1 MPTLRHDKRIQ
12 AVLPLYFR
20 IISYKRVIVKRNKN
34 ICLYNIHV
42 KSFILVSKIPYGVFG
57 TSFFILRRHYAR
69 GKGNDRKRKER

>member
-34 ICLYNIHV
+34 ICLYNIHEMPC
-42 KSFILVSKIPYGVFG
+42 ILL
-57 TSFFILRRHYAR
+57 T
-69 GKGNDRKRKER
+69 E